1 MRKKHADAIAE
12 GVAIALAA
20 ARLIV
25 KNHILV
31 ETIAGGENF
40 DPSAFDAVAR
50 DAIETLARE
59 SEKGARRL
67 KKMQRAAFGRY
78 SLSDG
83 THDYR
88 DRDVKNLRQRRK
100 HSEQVAARLR
110 AMLSDETAVRELVES
125 SREAAWVDVAN
136 NLQNR
141 LRVEAMRP
149 EADPDY
155 EQMREARMQALVMV
169 DLQNLE
175 AQAKKRNTWAG
186 K

>member
-20 ARLIV
+20 ARLV
-25 KNHILV
+25 GKNHILV
-31 ETIAGGENF
+31 DTIAGGENF
-40 DPSAFDAVAR
+40 AASEFDDVAPGAL
-50 DAIETLARE
+50 DTLAHE

-100 HSEQVAARLR
+100 YSEQVAAKLR
-110 AMLSDETAVRELVES
+110 AMLADEAAVRDLVET

-155 EQMREARMQALVMV
+155 ERMRDARIQALVMV
-169 DLQNLE
+169 DLQKLE
-175 AQAKKRNTWAG
+175 ARVKKKQQQRAQ
-186 K
+186 